1 MHGKIQESSG
11 ILEVVLMRTW
21 LLIVLLAGLMI
32 FPSSADAQD
41 GTRLESVNIEL
52 WPEYDQPSMLVIHE
66 FVVAESTTLPAEITL
81 RFPKDANL
89 IAVAYNS
96 GGEFVN
102 TEFEGPKD
110 HGNWQIVTLTVRS
123 RNAHRIEYYQPL
135 THDGNKRKFSFQWVS
150 DYSVKNF
157 NLSAL
162 VPLDSTD
169 IITSPSLS
177 STNRTSNGLYL
188 TSSESYGKLRMG
200 ETYKFE
206 IQYVRESTGVT
217 NPTQAADVQA
227 SDPVGPDTPGRV
239 SIDKLPWIIG
249 GSGLALIA
257 VILFLFSY
265 WRSMQPNAKS
275 LAPVVKSKLSR
286 RSDKEY
292 GEMEVYCHECGT
304 RAHEGDRFCR
314 TCGAKLRVE

>member
-1 MHGKIQESSG
+1 
-11 ILEVVLMRTW
+11 MRTR
-21 LLIVLLAGLMI
+21 LLFVLLAGLMI
-32 FPSSADAQD
+32 FPSSVDAQG
-41 GTRLESVNIEL
+41 GTQLESMNIEL
-52 WPEYDQPSMLVIHE
+52 WSEYDQPSMLVIHE
-66 FVVAESTTLPAEITL
+66 FVLAESTALPAEVTL

-96 GGEFVN
+96 GGELV
-102 TEFEGPKD
+102 TSEFEGPKEQ
-110 HGNWQIVTLTVRS
+110 GNWQIVILTVRS
-123 RNAHRIEYYQPL
+123 RNAHRIEYYEPL
-135 THDGNKRKFSFQWVS
+135 KHEGNKREFSFQWVS
-150 DYSVKNF
+150 DYSVKKF

-188 TSSESYGKLRMG
+188 TSSENLRKLRMG
-200 ETYKFE
+200 ESYEFE
-206 IQYVRESTGVT
+206 IEYVRESATVT

-227 SDPVGPDTPGRV
+227 SEPVGPDTPGRV

-249 GSGLALIA
+249 GVGLALIA

-265 WRSMQPNAKS
+265 WRSMQSNTKS
-275 LAPVVKSKLSR
+275 WAPAVRSRLSR
-286 RSDKEY
+286 RRNKANGDV
-292 GEMEVYCHECGT
+292 EVYCHECGT

-314 TCGAKLRVE
+314 ICGSKLRVE